1 MSRRD
6 FTERDIHMALD
17 GELPG
22 DEYADYEAWL
32 AANPDMAAKSRR
44 FAVDGDMLRRAV
56 SDVASEPI
64 PLRMQQLLAEK
75 KAPRRRFPSIIWRV
89 AAAAALLAIGGLGGY
104 FVGASGWN
112 PVKAA
117 DSQVAVNAIEAYALY
132 APEKLHVVE
141 VGADQKQHLVDW
153 LSRRVGIP
161 LVAPDLTAEGFDLIG
176 GRLLPAQNQAAAQFM
191 YQDHT
196 GNRVSLY
203 IVSDP
208 TKQDTGYRWL
218 EHGGM
223 RALYW
228 LDDGYG
234 CAVAGNL
241 SQAQLTQIADSAYK
255 QLLQGTKS

>member
-6 FTERDIHMALD
+6 FNERDIHMALD

-22 DEYADYEAWL
+22 EEYADYEAWL
-32 AANPDMAAKSRR
+32 VANPDMAAKSRR

-64 PLRMQQLLAEK
+64 PPRMEQLLAEED
-75 KAPRRRFPSIIWRV
+75 APRRRLPSSVWRA

-117 DSQVAVNAIEAYALY
+117 DSQVAEDAIEAYALY

-141 VGADQKQHLVDW
+141 VGVDQKQHLVDW

-161 LVAPDLTAEGFDLIG
+161 LVAPDLTEQGFDLIG
-176 GRLLPAQNQAAAQFM
+176 GRLLPAQKQAAAQFM

-208 TKQDTGYRWL
+208 TKQDTGYRFV
-218 EHGGM
+218 EHGDL

-234 CAVAGNL
+234 CVIAGNL
-241 SQAQLTQIADSAYK
+241 PQADLTRIADSAYR
-255 QLLQGTKS
+255 QILQGAKS